1 MKLFKTS
8 LMGIIFAV
16 LSPFF
21 IYAQIPDPIKFNIT
35 DSPEVVKAGEV
46 FTITIDASIEG
57 KWHLYSVLNAPDAGP
72 YPTKFSAKS
81 SNFVLA
87 GDVSESQADI
97 EYDPNFEAELG
108 WHSTKATFNIP
119 VAVKKDSL
127 GAQHLDIEVHYQV
140 CDDRVCLP
148 PKKKSIIATVSVDG
162 NADVIYEGAIGG
174 NDNTDIGSSS
184 DKVTQTSKSSLGS
197 EGIFSFMWIA
207 ILAGFAALL
216 TPCVFPMI
224 PLTVSYFS
232 KQEGNKKG
240 IGQAVIFGIAIV
252 ATFTILGV
260 VLASL
265 LGATGAQ
272 NFASNPFVNLIIAFV
287 LVAFALSLLGMY
299 ELQLPHQLTN
309 FLNRKSNE
317 SSGIVGILF
326 MAMTISAVSFSCTA
340 PFVGAVFTA
349 TVGGEW
355 FYPILGMIGF
365 SAAFASPFVLFAMFP
380 NWLESL
386 PKSGSWMNVVKVLLG
401 FVELAAAFKFISNAD
416 LVWQWGVISRP
427 FTIAAW
433 IVIFLIAGFYV
444 LGFIALKHESKPEQI
459 STGRMILAMPFLLFS
474 FYLIPGLLGS
484 SLGIWD
490 AWLPPKQPTDVSLVA
505 SIGVG
510 GGASA
515 SADEGWS
522 EDFEASKQAA
532 IEAGK
537 PVFIDF
543 TGYTCTNCRAME
555 SNVFPLA
562 EVQEYFSDMVLV
574 KLYTDGG
581 TDAQDNQQIQFELT
595 GNIALPTYV
604 IYDPV
609 NERVI
614 DQILGY
620 TKEEKFTTF
629 LREGLAEFKLR

>member
-1 MKLFKTS
+1 MRLFKTI
-8 LMGIIFAV
+8 LMGFI
-16 LSPFF
+16 LTMLTPFL
-21 IYAQIPDPIKFNIT
+21 IQAQIPDPVKFNVA
-35 DSPEVVKAGEV
+35 DAPEQVMAGEV
-46 FTITIDASIEG
+46 FTITINTSIEG
-57 KWHLYSVLNAPDAGP
+57 KWKLYSILNHPDAGP

-81 SNFVLA
+81 TNFVLA
-87 GDVSESQADI
+87 GDVSESKAEV
-97 EYDPNFEAELG
+97 EYDPNFETELG
-108 WHSTKATFNIP
+108 LHSGQATFTIP
-119 VAVKKDSL
+119 VAVKVDNQGK
-127 GAQHLDIEVHYQV
+127 QNLDIEVYYQV

-148 PKKKSIIATVSVDG
+148 PKKKSIIASIVVEGT
-162 NADVIYEGAIGG
+162 ADVIYESSDSSNEATG
-174 NDNTDIGSSS
+174 NSSS
-184 DKVTQTSKSSLGS
+184 TRVNQRNNDFGKDGV
-197 EGIFSFMWIA
+197 FSFMWIA
-207 ILAGFAALL
+207 LLAGFAALL

-232 KQEGNKKG
+232 NQGDEKRGVSKA
-240 IGQAVIFGIAIV
+240 IIFGLAII

-260 VLASL
+260 VLAL
-265 LGATGAQ
+265 VLGASGAQ
-272 NFASNPFVNLIIAFV
+272 NFASNPVVNLFIAAILIAF
-287 LVAFALSLLGMY
+287 AFSLLGMY

-309 FLNRKSNE
+309 FLNKKSSE

-386 PKSGSWMNVVKVLLG
+386 PKSGSWMNIIKVLLG
-401 FVELAAAFKFISNAD
+401 FIELAAAFKFISNAD
-416 LVWQWGVISRP
+416 LVWQWGIVSRP

-433 IVIFLIAGFYV
+433 IVIFLLAGIYV
-444 LGFIALKHESKPEQI
+444 LGFITLKHEKKVEYV
-459 STGRMILAMPFLLFS
+459 STGRLLVAMPFLIFS

-490 AWLPPKQPTDVSLVA
+490 AWLPPKQPTDVSVVA

-510 GGASA
+510 AGSN
-515 SADEGWS
+515 SLDSGWS
-522 EDFEASKQAA
+522 QDLEASKLKA
-532 IEAGK
+532 IELGK
-537 PVFIDF
+537 PIFIDY

-555 SNVFPLA
+555 SNVFPNA
-562 EVQEYFSDMVLV
+562 DVQEYFSNMVLV

-581 TDAQDNQQIQFELT
+581 ADAQQNQMIQFEMT

-609 NERVI
+609 NNQVI
-614 DQILGY
+614 EQILGY
-620 TKEEKFTTF
+620 TKKDKFVSF
-629 LREGLAEFKLR
+629 LKSGLAKANRR

>member
-8 LMGIIFAV
+8 LMGIIFAM

-21 IYAQIPDPIKFNIT
+21 IYAQIPDPVNFNIT
-35 DSPEVVKAGEV
+35 DSPEIVKAGEV
-46 FTITIDASIEG
+46 FTIIIDASIEG

-72 YPTKFSAKS
+72 YPTKFSPKS
-81 SNFVLA
+81 PNFVLA

-108 WHSTKATFNIP
+108 WHSTQATFNIP
-119 VAVKKDSL
+119 IAVIEGNS
-127 GAQHLDIEVHYQV
+127 GQQHLDIEVYYQV
-140 CDDRVCLP
+140 CDDSVCLP
-148 PKKKSIIATVSVDG
+148 PKKKSIIATVNVEG
-162 NADVIYEGAIGG
+162 VADVIYEGAIAGAAKT
-174 NDNTDIGSSS
+174 NSS
-184 DKVTQTSKSSLGS
+184 DKVERTSKGNLGS

-232 KQEGNKKG
+232 KQEGSKKG

-272 NFASNPFVNLIIAFV
+272 NFASNPIVNLIIAFV

-317 SSGIVGILF
+317 SSGILGILF

-401 FVELAAAFKFISNAD
+401 FIELAAAFKFISNAD

-459 STGRMILAMPFLLFS
+459 STGRMILAMPFLIFS
-474 FYLIPGLLGS
+474 LYLIPGLLGS

-510 GGASA
+510 GASA

-522 EDFEASKQAA
+522 EDFEASKKLA
-532 IEAGK
+532 IEEGK
-537 PVFIDF
+537 PVFLDF

-562 EVQEYFSDMVLV
+562 EVQQHFGEMVLV

-581 TDAQDNQQIQFELT
+581 TDAQKNQQIQFELT

-609 NERVI
+609 SKTVI

-620 TKEEKFTTF
+620 TKQEKFTTF
-629 LREGLAEFKLR
+629 LREGLAEFKSR